1 VFYNKPTIGNSQ
13 EKKPG
18 TTGNPGF
25 WGNIR
30 EGFILLHIILIII
43 K

>member
-18 TTGNPGF
+18 TAGNPGF
-25 WGNIR
+25 LGKHKR
-30 EGFILLHIILIII
+30 EFHPPSLYPDN
-43 K
+43 